1 MPVFDMV
8 ETFLVKKLNF
18 KPSSILRFIVRNVY
32 VGKYVNLF
40 SIESGSYLI

>member
-18 KPSSILRFIVRNVY
+18 KPSTVLRFIVRNVY
-32 VGKYVNLF
+32 VGKYVGMYY
-40 SIESGSYLI
+40 IESALST

>member
-8 ETFLVKKLNF
+8 ETFLVKKLKF
-18 KPSSILRFIVRNVY
+18 KPSTILRFIVRNVF

-40 SIESGSYLI
+40 SIESGFYLL